1 MIAASVTKLAEI
13 LIVNVVLSGDNA
25 LVIAMTAL
33 RLPPRHRRLAIGVG
47 TGLSI
52 LIRIWLTITASTL
65 VRLPYLQAAGGV
77 LLAYLA
83 IGLLLRR
90 PGERGNRRTDFRG
103 EDAPPTTGKKMRLR
117 RFSGT
122 EGDGPPIRLGEA
134 VAAIVFADAVMSLD
148 NVVALAGIAA
158 GNELLLVIGL
168 LVSVTLIM
176 FASAVIAEMLDRR
189 RLLVYIGAAVLAF
202 VAGGM
207 VAHDP
212 ALRDWPYGLPLA
224 AAAGLVGAVYV
235 LIYCVARVLRTSG

>member
-1 MIAASVTKLAEI
+1 MLRVLREGVVREVIAASVIKLAEI

-33 RLPPRHRRLAIGVG
+33 RLPPSQRRLAIAVG
-47 TGLSI
+47 TGLSVF
-52 LIRIWLTITASTL
+52 IRIWLTIMASRL

-90 PGERGNRRTDFRG
+90 ADDRGN
-103 EDAPPTTGKKMRLR
+103 
-117 RFSGT
+117 SQT
-122 EGDGPPIRLGEA
+122 EEENKPADRMVEA
-134 VAAIVFADAVMSLD
+134 VAAIVFADVVMSLD

-158 GNELLLVIGL
+158 GNESLLVVGL
-168 LVSVTLIM
+168 VVSVTLIM
-176 FASAVIAEMLDRR
+176 FASAVIAEMIDRR
-189 RLLVYIGAAVLAF
+189 RILVYIGAAVLAL

-212 ALRDWPYGLPLA
+212 ALRGWPHGLSLA
-224 AAAGLVGAVYV
+224 AAAV
-235 LIYCVARVLRTSG
+235 LASALYGVMRVLRTSG

>member
-1 MIAASVTKLAEI
+1 MIADSVIKLAEI

-33 RLPPRHRRLAIGVG
+33 RLPSSQRRFAIAVG

-52 LIRIWLTITASTL
+52 FIRIWLTIMASRL
-65 VRLPYLQAAGGV
+65 VRLPYLQATGGV

-90 PGERGNRRTDFRG
+90 ADDRGN
-103 EDAPPTTGKKMRLR
+103 
-117 RFSGT
+117 SQT
-122 EGDGPPIRLGEA
+122 EGDKPAGRMVEA
-134 VAAIVFADAVMSLD
+134 VAAIVFADVVMSLD

-158 GNELLLVIGL
+158 GNESLLVVGL
-168 LVSVTLIM
+168 VVSVTLIM
-176 FASAVIAEMLDRR
+176 FASAVIAEMIDRR
-189 RLLVYIGAAVLAF
+189 RILVYIGAAVLAF

-212 ALRDWPYGLPLA
+212 ALRGWPHGLSLA
-224 AAAGLVGAVYV
+224 AAAV
-235 LIYCVARVLRTSG
+235 LASALYGVIRVLRTSG

>member
-33 RLPPRHRRLAIGVG
+33 RLPPRQRRLAIVAG

-52 LIRIWLTITASTL
+52 LIRIWLTITASAL
-65 VRLPYLQAAGGV
+65 IKLPYLQAAGGV

-83 IGLLLRR
+83 AGLLLRR
-90 PGERGNRRTDFRG
+90 SGERGNRQTDFHG
-103 EDAPPTTGKKMRLR
+103 AHAQATNGKKKSLR

-122 EGDGPPIRLGEA
+122 EGDRPPIRMGEA
-134 VAAIVFADAVMSLD
+134 VVAIVFADVVMSLD

-158 GNELLLVIGL
+158 GNESLLVIGL

-207 VAHDP
+207 IAHDP
-212 ALRDWPYGLPLA
+212 ALRAWPYGLPLA
-224 AAAGLVGAVYV
+224 AAAGLVGAVYG
-235 LIYCVARVLRTSG
+235 LIYCVSRMLRTSG